1 MKRKNIN
8 KPTTNEIAA
17 VVSQLSTQ
25 TYNNQQA
32 MYDAVEVI
40 TSYIEMKGDTQKFAE
55 FRSNKL
61 GLGAESESK
70 KVRIYKYLKNMIL
83 TAKKKCCFWK

>member
-8 KPTTNEIAA
+8 KPTTNELASM
-17 VVSQLSTQ
+17 VSQLSTQ
-25 TYNNQQA
+25 SYNNQEA
-32 MYDAVEVI
+32 IYNAVEII

-55 FRSNKL
+55 FRSKRF

-70 KVRIYKYLKNMIL
+70 ISRIYKYLKNKVL
-83 TAKKKCCFWK
+83 TAKKSCCFWK